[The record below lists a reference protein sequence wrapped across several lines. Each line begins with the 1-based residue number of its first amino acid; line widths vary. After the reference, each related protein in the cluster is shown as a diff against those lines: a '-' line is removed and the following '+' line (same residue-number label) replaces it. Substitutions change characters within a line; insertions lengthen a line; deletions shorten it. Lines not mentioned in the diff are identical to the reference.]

1 MNSVKKWAFPTVAIV
16 VVAASLLVPGQ
27 LSAFRDRRLLEVP
40 HVEPLM
46 AEELAD
52 SASELSQRLEL
63 LSRAI
68 RYPELEVYS
77 STQPLDED
85 DIEEAEIAF
94 HAALESLS
102 AWGILPEISLQEEI
116 TFLGGSRAIYIDSGS
131 GLSAG
136 MLYLQ
141 GNYQNTGDLWLV
153 VDEETDLPVWID
165 CTLRETTAPLPSQE
179 MLCRRFLDG
188 LGLRTRQLGN
198 ALFVLE
204 DTDGVVYGALTDH
217 DTWRIS
223 IEPMGFEQEIRESSA
238 DDQQMMS

>member
-153 VDEETDLPVWID
+153 VDEKPISLSGSTVPFGKQ
-165 CTLRETTAPLPSQE
+165 RH
-179 MLCRRFLDG
+179 RFLLKRCCAAAFWMALACVHDSWETHC
-188 LGLRTRQLGN
+188 LYWRT
-198 ALFVLE
+198 
-204 DTDGVVYGALTDH
+204 
-217 DTWRIS
+217 
-223 IEPMGFEQEIRESSA
+223 
-238 DDQQMMS
+238 QMAWYMVP